1 MRRLREEAAW
11 ALADAMA
18 LLLCVALAPF
28 ILIAFVYE
36 GREMRATDEI
46 RTSLDIRTGQG
57 TRGQNVPFCCKT

>member
-1 MRRLREEAAW
+1 
-11 ALADAMA
+11 MA